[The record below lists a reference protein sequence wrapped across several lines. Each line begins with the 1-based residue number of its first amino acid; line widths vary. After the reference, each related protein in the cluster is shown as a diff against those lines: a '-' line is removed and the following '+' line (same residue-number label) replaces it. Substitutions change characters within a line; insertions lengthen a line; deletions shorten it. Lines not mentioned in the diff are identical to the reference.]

1 MEEQKSTND
10 FPLGKENFKLVAIG
24 FVIIIIGFFLL
35 SGGKSSD
42 PNVFSVDIFSFRR
55 LILAP
60 IVILGGFIF
69 EIYAIMKKTD

>member
-1 MEEQKSTND
+1 MEEEKKTSG

-24 FVIIIIGFFLL
+24 FVIIIIGFFLMA
-35 SGGKSSD
+35 GGKSSD
-42 PNVFSVDIFSFRR
+42 PNIFSEEIFSFRR

-60 IVILGGFIF
+60 IVVLGGFIF